1 MMSRKARDQRG
12 FTLVELLV
20 VIAIIG
26 VLVGL
31 LLPAVQAAREAARR
45 MSCSNNFK
53 QIGLAIHNY
62 HSTYKQLPKHGTG
75 NVRNPG
81 QGAGWN
87 TNNTGRNFLSYLVP
101 ILPFCEQQALW
112 EKIANPSMDVVPG
125 TTMPGNVVNGMWPAM
140 GPAPWR
146 TSYVPWM
153 TQVPTYRCP
162 SDPGYSPP
170 GLGRSNY
177 AACIGD
183 AIDRSRDGGRNEFGF
198 KSNSNNNGNK
208 LRDLNWMATRAQ
220 ASMRGFF
227 WPRHDSKFRDVLDGL
242 SNTIAGAEIC
252 TSIQQREVKADFARI
267 GGGGNGPASNPSLCK
282 NNVNI
287 DPERPSRWGAAAN
300 VSTGG
305 TQMRGVR
312 WADFRTHYTGM
323 QTILPPNS
331 PNCHLSGGGDYN
343 ETIMSAG
350 SRHQGGA
357 HCLMGD
363 GAVIFMTDSVEAG
376 DSSAPPVERGSGG
389 SPGWRGPLTAPG
401 AKSPY
406 GLWGAL
412 GTRAAGETV
421 EEQLNQ

>member
-1 MMSRKARDQRG
+1 MDC
-12 FTLVELLV
+12 
-20 VIAIIG
+20 AIIG

-87 TNNTGRNFLSYLVP
+87 TNNTGRNFLSFLVP

-112 EKIANPSMDVVPG
+112 EKVANPSVDVVPG
-125 TTMPGNVVNGMWPAM
+125 TSMPGNVVNGMWPAM
-140 GPAPWR
+140 GPSPWR

-162 SDPGYSPP
+162 SDPAYSPP
-170 GLGRSNY
+170 GLARTNY
-177 AACIGD
+177 GACIGD

-208 LRDLNWMATRAQ
+208 LRDLNWMATRAS

-242 SNTIAGAEIC
+242 SNTIAAAEIC
-252 TSIQQREVKADFARI
+252 TSLQQREIKADFARI
-267 GGGGNGPASNPSLCK
+267 GGGSNGAASNPSLCK

-287 DPERPSRWGAAAN
+287 DPERPSRWGPNAN

-331 PNCHLSGGGDYN
+331 PNCHLSNGGDYN
-343 ETIMSAG
+343 ETIMTAG

-357 HCLMGD
+357 HVLMGD

-376 DSSAPPVERGSGG
+376 DVTAPPVERGSGG

-401 AKSPY
+401 SKSPY

-412 GTRAAGETV
+412 GTRAAGEQV

>member
-1 MMSRKARDQRG
+1 MSRKARDQRG

-412 GTRAAGETV
+412 GTRAAGETDRKSV
-421 EEQLNQ
+421 V

>member
-1 MMSRKARDQRG
+1 
-12 FTLVELLV
+12 
-20 VIAIIG
+20 
-26 VLVGL
+26 
-31 LLPAVQAAREAARR
+31 

-87 TNNTGRNFLSYLVP
+87 TNNTGRNFLSFLVP

-112 EKIANPSMDVVPG
+112 EKVANPSVDVVPG
-125 TTMPGNVVNGMWPAM
+125 TSMPGNVVNGMWPAM
-140 GPAPWR
+140 GPSPWR

-162 SDPGYSPP
+162 SDPAYSPP
-170 GLGRSNY
+170 GLARTNY
-177 AACIGD
+177 GACIGD

-208 LRDLNWMATRAQ
+208 LRDLNWMATRAS

-242 SNTIAGAEIC
+242 SNTIAAAEIC
-252 TSIQQREVKADFARI
+252 TSLQQREIKADFARI
-267 GGGGNGPASNPSLCK
+267 GGGSNGAASNPSLCK

-287 DPERPSRWGAAAN
+287 DPERPSRWGPNAN

-331 PNCHLSGGGDYN
+331 PNCHLSNGGDYN
-343 ETIMSAG
+343 ETIMTAG

-357 HCLMGD
+357 HVLMGD

-376 DSSAPPVERGSGG
+376 DVTAPPVERGSGG

-401 AKSPY
+401 SKSPY

-412 GTRAAGETV
+412 GTRAAGEQV

>member
-1 MMSRKARDQRG
+1 MSRKARDQRG

>member
-1 MMSRKARDQRG
+1 MTKTTRDQKG

-75 NVRNPG
+75 NTRNPD
-81 QGAGWN
+81 QSAGWN
-87 TNNTGRNFLSYLVP
+87 TNNTGRNFLSFLVP

-112 EKIANPSMDVVPG
+112 EKISNPSMDVTPG

-146 TSYVPWM
+146 TSYEPWM

-177 AACIGD
+177 GACIGD

-198 KSNSNNNGNK
+198 KSNSNNNGNR

-220 ASMRGFF
+220 ASMRGCF
-227 WPRHDSKFRDVLDGL
+227 WPRHDSKFRDILDGL
-242 SNTIAGAEIC
+242 ANTIAAGEIC

-267 GGGGNGPASNPSLCK
+267 GGGSNGPASNPSLCK

-287 DPERPSRWGAAAN
+287 DPERPAFWGAGAN

-331 PNCHLSGGGDYN
+331 PNCHLSNGGDYN

-357 HCLMGD
+357 HVLMAD
-363 GAVIFMTDSVEAG
+363 GAVVFMTDSVEAG
-376 DSSAPPVERGSGG
+376 DATAPPVERGSGG

-412 GTRAAGETV
+412 GTRNARETI

>member
-1 MMSRKARDQRG
+1 
-12 FTLVELLV
+12 

>member
-1 MMSRKARDQRG
+1 
-12 FTLVELLV
+12 VELLV

>member
-1 MMSRKARDQRG
+1 MSRKARDQKG

-75 NVRNPG
+75 NVRNPS

-87 TNNTGRNFLSYLVP
+87 TNNTGRNFLSFLVP

-112 EKIANPSMDVVPG
+112 EKIANPSVEVVPG
-125 TTMPGNVVNGMWPAM
+125 TSMPGNVVNGMWPAM
-140 GPAPWR
+140 GPSPWR

-170 GLGRSNY
+170 GLARSNY
-177 AACIGD
+177 GACIGD

-208 LRDLNWMATRAQ
+208 LRDLNWMATRAS

-242 SNTIAGAEIC
+242 SNTIAAAEIC

-267 GGGGNGPASNPSLCK
+267 GGGSNGAASNPSLCK
-282 NNVNI
+282 NNINI
-287 DPERPSRWGAAAN
+287 DLERPSRWGPGAN

-331 PNCHLSGGGDYN
+331 PNCHLSNGGDYN
-343 ETIMSAG
+343 ETIMTAG

-357 HCLMGD
+357 HVLMGD

-376 DSSAPPVERGSGG
+376 DVTAPPIERGSGG
-389 SPGWRGPLTAPG
+389 QPGWRGPLTAPG

-412 GTRAAGETV
+412 GTRAAAEQV

>member
-1 MMSRKARDQRG
+1 MTTESRDRKG

-87 TNNTGRNFLSYLVP
+87 TNNTGRNFLSFLVP

-112 EKIANPSMDVVPG
+112 EKVANPSVDVVPG
-125 TTMPGNVVNGMWPAM
+125 TSMPGNVVNGMWPAM
-140 GPAPWR
+140 GPSPWR

-162 SDPGYSPP
+162 SDPAYSPP
-170 GLGRSNY
+170 GLARTNY
-177 AACIGD
+177 GACIGD

-208 LRDLNWMATRAQ
+208 LRDLNWMATRAS

-242 SNTIAGAEIC
+242 SNTIAAAEIC
-252 TSIQQREVKADFARI
+252 TSLQQREIKADFARI
-267 GGGGNGPASNPSLCK
+267 GGGSNGAASNPSLCK

-287 DPERPSRWGAAAN
+287 DPERPSRWGPNAN

-331 PNCHLSGGGDYN
+331 PNCHLSNGGDYN
-343 ETIMSAG
+343 ETIMTAG

-357 HCLMGD
+357 HVLMGD

-376 DSSAPPVERGSGG
+376 DVTAPPVERGSGG

-401 AKSPY
+401 SKSPY

-412 GTRAAGETV
+412 GTRAAGEQV

>member
-1 MMSRKARDQRG
+1 MIRKVRDQKG

-62 HSTYKQLPKHGTG
+62 HSAFKQLPKQGTG
-75 NVRNPG
+75 TFRG
-81 QGAGWN
+81 DAGN
-87 TNNTGRNFLSYLVP
+87 ITNNYNRNFLSYLVP

-112 EKIANPSMDVVPG
+112 EKISNPSLEVTPG
-125 TTMPGNVVNGMWPAM
+125 QTMPGNVLGGMWPAM
-140 GPAPWR
+140 GPCPWQTR
-146 TSYVPWM
+146 YVPWM

-177 AACIGD
+177 GACIGD
-183 AIDRSRDGGRNEFGF
+183 AIDRSRDGGINEWGF
-198 KSNSNNNGNK
+198 KSNSNGNATNRQ
-208 LRDLNWMATRAQ
+208 RDLNWMATRAR

-242 SNTIAGAEIC
+242 SNTIAGGEIC
-252 TSIQQREVKADFARI
+252 TSLQQREVKADFARNVA
-267 GGGGNGPASNPSLCK
+267 GNAWESNPSLCATGSH
-282 NNVNI
+282 I
-287 DPERPSRWGAAAN
+287 DPTRPNFYDPSAN

-312 WADFRTHYTGM
+312 WADFRPHYTGFA
-323 QTILPPNS
+323 TILPPNS
-331 PNCHLSGGGDYN
+331 PSCQRGGGDYN
-343 ETIMSAG
+343 ESIMSAG

-357 HCLMGD
+357 HVLMGD
-363 GAVIFMTDSVEAG
+363 GAVVFMTDSVEAG
-376 DSSAPPVERGSGG
+376 DQTAPPIERGSGG
-389 SPGWRGPLTAPG
+389 SPGWMGPLTAPG
-401 AKSPY
+401 QKSPY

-412 GTRAAGETV
+412 GTRAVGETI

>member
-1 MMSRKARDQRG
+1 MSRKARDQRG

-140 GPAPWR
+140 GPSPWR

-208 LRDLNWMATRAQ
+208 LTDLNWMATRAQ

-376 DSSAPPVERGSGG
+376 DSSAPPVERGSGS

>member
-1 MMSRKARDQRG
+1 MTRKARDQRG

-112 EKIANPSMDVVPG
+112 EKISNPSMDVVPG

-140 GPAPWR
+140 GPSPWR

-242 SNTIAGAEIC
+242 SNTVAGAEIC

-267 GGGGNGPASNPSLCK
+267 GGGSNGAASNPSLCK

-357 HCLMGD
+357 HVLMGD
-363 GAVIFMTDSVEAG
+363 GAVVFMTDSVEAG
-376 DSSAPPVERGSGG
+376 DASAPPVERGSGG

>member
-1 MMSRKARDQRG
+1 MSRKARDQRG

-208 LRDLNWMATRAQ
+208 LKDLNWMATRAQ

>member
-1 MMSRKARDQRG
+1 
-12 FTLVELLV
+12 
-20 VIAIIG
+20 
-26 VLVGL
+26 
-31 LLPAVQAAREAARR
+31 
-45 MSCSNNFK
+45 
-53 QIGLAIHNY
+53 
-62 HSTYKQLPKHGTG
+62 LPKHGTG